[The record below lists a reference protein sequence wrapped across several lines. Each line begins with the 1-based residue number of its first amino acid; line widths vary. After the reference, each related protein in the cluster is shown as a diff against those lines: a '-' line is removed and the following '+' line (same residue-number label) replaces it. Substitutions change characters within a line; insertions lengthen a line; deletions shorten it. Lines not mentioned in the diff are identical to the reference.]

1 MEEMSVT
8 RIGEVFGV
16 AAPARENTRSQIG
29 AKLERVWKRTVA
41 SSAQAADVLVALVT
55 PIAVV
60 VLVLGLWRLS
70 SDMGWTESF
79 FISGGLFSH
88 WQVWIALAIA
98 LKFGGGAL
106 AAKMVPVQAAQPVA
120 KADQRV

>member
-1 MEEMSVT
+1 MSVT
-8 RIGEVFGV
+8 RVGEVFAV
-16 AAPARENTRSQIG
+16 AAPARENTRFEIG

-41 SSAQAADVLVALVT
+41 TSAQAADVLVALVT

-70 SDMGWTESF
+70 ADMGWTESF

-106 AAKMVPVQAAQPVA
+106 AAKMVPVQTAQPMA
-120 KADQRV
+120 KADHRA

>member
-1 MEEMSVT
+1 MSVT
-8 RIGEVFGV
+8 RIGEVFGA
-16 AAPARENTRSQIG
+16 AAPQRENTRSQVG
-29 AKLERVWKRTVA
+29 AQLEQVWKRTMA

-70 SDMGWTESF
+70 ADMGWTESF

-98 LKFGGGAL
+98 LKVGGGVL
-106 AAKMVPVQAAQPVA
+106 AARMVPVQNAQPVA
-120 KADQRV
+120 KADQRA